1 MSLIG
6 FIWSL
11 VGEFLIGLLSGLA
24 GGTLQDVFK
33 YLSNISKFGRHL

>member
-11 VGEFLIGLLSGLA
+11 VGEFLIGLFSGLA
-24 GGTLQDVFK
+24 GGSLQDVFK
-33 YLSNISKFGRHL
+33 YLSRLWKHI

>member
-11 VGEFLIGLLSGLA
+11 VGEFLIGLVSGLA
-24 GGTLQDVFK
+24 GGSLQDV
-33 YLSNISKFGRHL
+33 LSRLWKHL